1 MAYLELV
8 DYVPPARIAGV
19 QTGERAAQAAS

>member
-8 DYVPPARIAGV
+8 DYVPRAAGV
-19 QTGERAAQAAS
+19 PAAAAAASAS